1 MHRGKRHNRVVQ
13 RGSPLQPH
21 RSSDLKEFTMK
32 KLIALAAACLLL
44 AACSPKAP
52 DPAGS
57 VSGSNGASS
66 SVSSGSQSESQEGEI
81 TADDLFASL
90 PAPFVFASGV
100 GAWDTQVTI
109 APDGSFSGV
118 YHDADMGGTGEGYP
132 NGTEYICEF
141 TGQFSQPTQV
151 DDHTWSVQLESLS
164 YDGVPETEEIRDGIR
179 YVCSTPYGIEGGE
192 EFLIYL
198 PGAPV
203 ADLPEGFCN
212 WVGTQLVDANNDR
225 ATELPFFGLYNV
237 TTQEGFSAYPDDGEA
252 AG

>member
-1 MHRGKRHNRVVQ
+1 
-13 RGSPLQPH
+13 
-21 RSSDLKEFTMK
+21 MK
-32 KLIALAAACLLL
+32 KLIALASACLLL
-44 AACSPKAP
+44 AGCSPKTP

-100 GAWDTQVTI
+100 GAWDTQVSI
-109 APDGSFSGV
+109 APDGSFAGT
-118 YHDADMGGTGEGYP
+118 YHDSDMGDTGEGYP

-141 TGQFSQPTQV
+141 SGQFSQPTQV

-164 YDGVPETEEIRDGIR
+164 YDGTPETEEIQDGIR
-179 YVCSTPYGIEGGE
+179 YVYSTPYGIEGGQ

-198 PGAPV
+198 PFTPV
-203 ADLPEGFCN
+203 ADLPEGFRS
-212 WVGTQLVDANNDR
+212 WVGSQLVDSDNNQL
-225 ATELPFFGLYNV
+225 TELPFYGLYNV
-237 TTQEGFSAYPDDGEA
+237 TTQEGFSGLF
-252 AG
+252 

>member
-1 MHRGKRHNRVVQ
+1 
-13 RGSPLQPH
+13 
-21 RSSDLKEFTMK
+21 MK
-32 KLIALAAACLLL
+32 KLIALASACLLL
-44 AACSPKAP
+44 AACSPKTP

-66 SVSSGSQSESQEGEI
+66 SVSSSGSQSGSQEGEL
-81 TADDLFASL
+81 TAETLFSSL
-90 PAPFVFASGV
+90 PAPFLFASGV

-109 APDGSFSGV
+109 APDGSFSGI

-164 YDGVPETEEIRDGIR
+164 YDGTPETEEIQDGIR
-179 YVCSTPYGIEGGE
+179 YVYSTPYGIEGGQ

-198 PGAPV
+198 PFTPV
-203 ADLPEGFCN
+203 ADLPEGFRS
-212 WVGTQLVDANNDR
+212 WVGSQLVDSDNNQL
-225 ATELPFFGLYNV
+225 AELPFYGLYNV
-237 TTQEGFSAYPDDGEA
+237 TTQEGFSGLF
-252 AG
+252 

>member
-1 MHRGKRHNRVVQ
+1 
-13 RGSPLQPH
+13 
-21 RSSDLKEFTMK
+21 MK
-32 KLIALAAACLLL
+32 KLIALASACLLL
-44 AACSPKAP
+44 AGCSPKTP

-66 SVSSGSQSESQEGEI
+66 SVSSSGSQSGSQEGEL
-81 TADDLFASL
+81 TAETLFSSL
-90 PAPFVFASGV
+90 PAPFLFASGV

-109 APDGSFSGV
+109 APDGSFSGI

-164 YDGVPETEEIRDGIR
+164 YDGTPETEEIQDGIR
-179 YVCSTPYGIEGGE
+179 YVYSTPYGIEGGQ

-198 PGAPV
+198 PFTPV
-203 ADLPEGFCN
+203 ADLPEGFRS
-212 WVGTQLVDANNDR
+212 WVGSQLVDSDNNQL
-225 ATELPFFGLYNV
+225 AELPFYGLYNV
-237 TTQEGFSAYPDDGEA
+237 TTQEGFSGLF
-252 AG
+252 

>member
-1 MHRGKRHNRVVQ
+1 
-13 RGSPLQPH
+13 
-21 RSSDLKEFTMK
+21 MK

-44 AACSPKAP
+44 AACSPKTP

-66 SVSSGSQSESQEGEI
+66 SVSSGSQSESQEGEL
-81 TADDLFASL
+81 TADDLFSSL

-141 TGQFSQPTQV
+141 SGQFSQPTQV

-164 YDGVPETEEIRDGIR
+164 YDGTPETEEIQDGIR
-179 YVCSTPYGIEGGE
+179 YVYSTPYGIEGGQ

-198 PGAPV
+198 PFTPV
-203 ADLPEGFCN
+203 ADLPEGFRS
-212 WVGTQLVDANNDR
+212 WVGSQLVDSDNNQL
-225 ATELPFFGLYNV
+225 AELPFYGLYNV
-237 TTQEGFSAYPDDGEA
+237 TTQEGFSGLF
-252 AG
+252 

>member
-1 MHRGKRHNRVVQ
+1 
-13 RGSPLQPH
+13 
-21 RSSDLKEFTMK
+21 MK
-32 KLIALAAACLLL
+32 KLIALASACLLL
-44 AACSPKAP
+44 AGCSAKGPDAP
-52 DPAGS
+52 G
-57 VSGSNGASS
+57 SGSQSS
-66 SVSSGSQSESQEGEI
+66 SVSTSASGSQSAAQSEF
-81 TADDLFASL
+81 TAEDLFGIL
-90 PAPFVFASGV
+90 PDTFVFSSGV
-100 GAWDTQVTI
+100 GAWDTQVSI
-109 APDGSFSGV
+109 APDGSFAGT
-118 YHDADMGGTGEGYP
+118 YHDSDMGDTGENYP

-141 TGQFSQPTQV
+141 SGQFSQPTQV

-179 YVCSTPYGIEGGE
+179 YVCSTPYGVEGGQ

>member
-1 MHRGKRHNRVVQ
+1 
-13 RGSPLQPH
+13 
-21 RSSDLKEFTMK
+21 MK

-44 AACSPKAP
+44 AACSPKTP

-57 VSGSNGASS
+57 GSGSQGASS
-66 SVSSGSQSESQEGEI
+66 SVSSGSQSESQEGEL
-81 TADDLFASL
+81 TAETLFSSL

-141 TGQFSQPTQV
+141 TGQFSQPAKV
-151 DDHTWSVQLESLS
+151 DDYTWSVQLESLS

-179 YVCSTPYGIEGGE
+179 YVCSTPYGVEGGE
-192 EFLIYL
+192 EFL
-198 PGAPV
+198 
-203 ADLPEGFCN
+203 DLSARRPCGRPAR
-212 WVGTQLVDANNDR
+212 GILQL
-225 ATELPFFGLYNV
+225 G
-237 TTQEGFSAYPDDGEA
+237 GHSAG
-252 AG
+252 GRQ

>member
-1 MHRGKRHNRVVQ
+1 
-13 RGSPLQPH
+13 
-21 RSSDLKEFTMK
+21 MK
-32 KLIALAAACLLL
+32 KLIALASACLLL
-44 AACSPKAP
+44 AGCSAKSPDAP
-52 DPAGS
+52 G
-57 VSGSNGASS
+57 SGSQSS
-66 SVSSGSQSESQEGEI
+66 SVSTSASGSQSAAQSEF
-81 TADDLFASL
+81 TAEDLFGIL
-90 PAPFVFASGV
+90 PDTFVFSSGV
-100 GAWDTQVTI
+100 GAWDTQVSI

-141 TGQFSQPTQV
+141 TGQFSQPTKV
-151 DDHTWSVQLESLS
+151 DDYTWSVQLESLS

-203 ADLPEGFCN
+203 ADLPEGFRN
-212 WVGTQLVDANNDR
+212 WVGTQLVDADNNKV
-225 ATELPFFGLYNV
+225 TELPFFGLYNV
-237 TTQEGFSAYPDDGEA
+237 TTQEGFSAYPDDGVA

>member
-1 MHRGKRHNRVVQ
+1 
-13 RGSPLQPH
+13 
-21 RSSDLKEFTMK
+21 MK
-32 KLIALAAACLLL
+32 KLIALASACLLL
-44 AACSPKAP
+44 AGCSAKSP
-52 DPAGS
+52 DTPG
-57 VSGSNGASS
+57 SGSQSS
-66 SVSSGSQSESQEGEI
+66 SVSTSASGSQSAAQSEF
-81 TADDLFASL
+81 TAEDLFGIL
-90 PAPFVFASGV
+90 PDTFVFSSGV
-100 GAWDTQVTI
+100 GAWDTQVSI
-109 APDGSFSGV
+109 APDGSFAGT
-118 YHDADMGGTGEGYP
+118 YHDSDMGDTGEGYP

-141 TGQFSQPTQV
+141 SGQFSQPTQV

-179 YVCSTPYGIEGGE
+179 YVCSTPYGVEGGQ

>member
-1 MHRGKRHNRVVQ
+1 
-13 RGSPLQPH
+13 
-21 RSSDLKEFTMK
+21 MK
-32 KLIALAAACLLL
+32 KLIALASACLLL
-44 AACSPKAP
+44 AGCSAKSPDAP
-52 DPAGS
+52 G
-57 VSGSNGASS
+57 SGSQSS
-66 SVSSGSQSESQEGEI
+66 SVSTSASGSQSAAQSEF
-81 TADDLFASL
+81 TAEDLFGIL
-90 PAPFVFASGV
+90 PDTFVFSSGV
-100 GAWDTQVTI
+100 GAWDTQVSI
-109 APDGSFSGV
+109 APDGSFAGT

-141 TGQFSQPTQV
+141 SGQFSQPTKV
-151 DDHTWSVQLESLS
+151 DDYTWSVQLESLS

-179 YVCSTPYGIEGGE
+179 YVCSTPYGVEGGE

>member
-1 MHRGKRHNRVVQ
+1 
-13 RGSPLQPH
+13 
-21 RSSDLKEFTMK
+21 MK
-32 KLIALAAACLLL
+32 KLIALASACLLL
-44 AACSPKAP
+44 ASCSAKSPDAP
-52 DPAGS
+52 G
-57 VSGSNGASS
+57 
-66 SVSSGSQSESQEGEI
+66 SGSQSSPVSTSASQSAAQSEF
-81 TADDLFASL
+81 TAEDLFGIL
-90 PAPFVFASGV
+90 PDTFVFSSGV
-100 GAWDTQVTI
+100 GAWDPQVTI

-141 TGQFSQPTQV
+141 TGQFSQPTKV

-164 YDGVPETEEIRDGIR
+164 YDGTPETEEIRDGIR
-179 YVCSTPYGIEGGE
+179 YVCSTPYGVEGGQ